1 MSSFMSP
8 AGGGGDPIQEAM
20 ARRNMPAPQQ
30 ISPGNPNYQP
40 SMQPSPLPPGGG
52 PPPTQPG
59 QPQPQQTPMPQ
70 GVPQQGTSE
79 SRVIVGALKSRL
91 ELLGKMGQ

>member
-1 MSSFMSP
+1 MAAFM
-8 AGGGGDPIQEAM
+8 AGQGGDPIQQALQ
-20 ARRNMPAPQQ
+20 RRGMGNGVTTQ
-30 ISPGNPNYQP
+30 ISQGSPSFDP
-40 SMQPSPLPPGGG
+40 SMQQPPLPPGGG

-59 QPQPQQTPMPQ
+59 QPQQPPMPQ
-70 GVPQQGTSE
+70 GVPQPQGTSE